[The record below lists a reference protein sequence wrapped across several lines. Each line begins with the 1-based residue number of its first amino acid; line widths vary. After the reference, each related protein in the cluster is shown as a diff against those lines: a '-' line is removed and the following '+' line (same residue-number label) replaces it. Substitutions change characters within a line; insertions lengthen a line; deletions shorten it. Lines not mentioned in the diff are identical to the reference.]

1 MDIKKIINN
10 VHFESPS
17 YIFPIVPF
25 IVSVN
30 APYCDGRESMTLIYY
45 NLKEKS
51 LAKP

>member
-1 MDIKKIINN
+1 MNKQKIIIT
-10 VHFESPS
+10 VHFESTS